1 MEQQKVIVGEFQN
14 KLFAEIEKRDIEAT
28 TINVNINKNDN
39 NVFIFFS
46 DETGKVQLVIPGTQI
61 EKAKE
66 ILEIKLI

>member
-1 MEQQKVIVGEFQN
+1 MEQQKVIVGEFEN
-14 KLFAEIEKRDIEAT
+14 KLSVESEKGNIEAT
-28 TINVNINKNDN
+28 VISVNINKNDK